1 VYDVSTPEGPVKTV
15 RTVIADSTLTAGG
28 PDPATAGSAL
38 EVRQRFAAETSLL
51 AATGTGTITVVAVP
65 PRNLDSDGRATAGL
79 MEGLKLPWVTP
90 VGIDEVLAGAGTKPR
105 PAKPPTTA
113 RPPTGLS
120 GAQLDRIKRLNNS
133 TNVFAS
139 LLANP
144 DNIDANL
151 RRSVFRA
158 ASYSWR
164 GFGDEAQRFV
174 DVQQRTVDGQ
184 IGKVHLVNSSVTR
197 GSHREINVN
206 LSGSK
211 GTFPLTIANE
221 LDQSVRVG
229 IVVTSANRS
238 DLRIDQIQIKLLG
251 AGQKATF
258 QINASAQQNGLI
270 RAKAQVQTA
279 AGQPVGRAQ
288 ELVIQAAQFGSVGW
302 ILVGAAV
309 ALLFG
314 TSAVRIYRRIRSE
327 RRNPSGAASADE
339 PDPLNP
345 APLDPATAGDD
356 EPGLTAL
363 EPSPLEPSPLEPP
376 AQNGT
381 PRTIA
386 DQTAT
391 DEQTPAELTC
401 TEAAPHEVPQNLKEG
416 VGTTDG

>member
-1 VYDVSTPEGPVKTV
+1 
-15 RTVIADSTLTAGG
+15 
-28 PDPATAGSAL
+28 
-38 EVRQRFAAETSLL
+38 
-51 AATGTGTITVVAVP
+51 
-65 PRNLDSDGRATAGL
+65 
-79 MEGLKLPWVTP
+79 
-90 VGIDEVLAGAGTKPR
+90 
-105 PAKPPTTA
+105 
-113 RPPTGLS
+113 
-120 GAQLDRIKRLNNS
+120 
-133 TNVFAS
+133 
-139 LLANP
+139 
-144 DNIDANL
+144 
-151 RRSVFRA
+151 
-158 ASYSWR
+158 
-164 GFGDEAQRFV
+164 
-174 DVQQRTVDGQ
+174 VDGQ

-363 EPSPLEPSPLEPP
+363 EPSPLEPP

-381 PRTIA
+381 PRTSA
-386 DQTAT
+386 EQTAA